1 MAETELVIFD
11 CDGVLVD
18 SELPANRGFAE
29 YLQANGLN
37 LTTDEVL
44 EEFVGLS
51 LKTCAQIALDK
62 YGVRLPDSFI
72 PDIRKSTTEVL
83 AREVEPIVGVRAA
96 VEAMGLATCVA
107 SSGEIDKMQ
116 LTLGKTGVLDLFE
129 GRLYSA
135 TEVKNGKPAPD
146 IFLLAAER
154 MGFAPDRCVVIEDS
168 PFGIQG
174 ACTAGMR
181 ALGFCGGGHRNLERD
196 SVMLLN
202 AGAEVVFD
210 DMARLPGL
218 VAMG

>member
-18 SELPANRGFAE
+18 SEVPANRGFAE

-62 YGVRLPDSFI
+62 YGVQLPDSFI
-72 PDIRKSTTEVL
+72 PDIRRSTAEVL
-83 AREVEPIVGVRAA
+83 AREVEPIAGVRAA

-168 PFGIQG
+168 PYGIQG
-174 ACTAGMR
+174 ACAAGMR
-181 ALGFCGGGHRNLERD
+181 ALGFCGGGHRKLERD

-202 AGAEVVFD
+202 AGAEIVFD

>member
-96 VEAMGLATCVA
+96 VEAMGLAICVA

-174 ACTAGMR
+174 ACAAGMR